1 MAATTSTKPPRT
13 VLEVYRMLPEGT
25 LAEVIDGFLY
35 MTPAPNLSHQDTI
48 LKLAVQ
54 LFTFNR
60 NESFGK
66 VFISP
71 VDVCLNVK
79 NAFQPDLVFVSRE
92 NLSILKEDG
101 IYGAPDLII
110 EVLSLRNKNLD
121 LTKKKKAYEK
131 AGVKEYLVVVPE
143 TRTATG
149 FYFTRGVYKQF
160 RSDKGKIHS
169 RLLGHVFKF

>member
-1 MAATTSTKPPRT
+1 MVATAYTKPPRT
-13 VLEVYRMLPEGT
+13 ALEVYRMLPEGT

-35 MTPAPNLSHQDTI
+35 TTPAPNLSHQNTI

-60 NESFGK
+60 NESLGK
-66 VFISP
+66 IFISP
-71 VDVCLNVK
+71 VDVNLNAK

-110 EVLSLRNKNLD
+110 EVLSPRNKNLD

-131 AGVKEYLVVVPE
+131 AGVKEHRVVDPE

-149 FYFTRGVYKQF
+149 FYLTKGVYKQF